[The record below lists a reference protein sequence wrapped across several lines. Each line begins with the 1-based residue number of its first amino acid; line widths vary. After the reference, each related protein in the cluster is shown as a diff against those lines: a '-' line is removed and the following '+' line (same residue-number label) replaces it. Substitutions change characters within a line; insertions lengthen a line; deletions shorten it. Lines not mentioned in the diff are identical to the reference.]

1 MNYTTTISTASEYG
15 ITAARAAYNASLPA
29 LVDDAPNPALLA
41 SDSAYLDFVLAAAVQ
56 SWCRQY
62 APVVVP
68 EVPVAE
74 VNGVPQ
80 VISKKQGRAQLKLDG
95 LLTAT
100 EAYIFS
106 LEPDND
112 LRMAYEDA
120 SVWERTDPG
129 IIAMLGMLGK
139 TAADADAFFVAAAKL

>member
-1 MNYTTTISTASEYG
+1 MNYTTTISPASEYG
-15 ITAARAAYNASLPA
+15 ITAARAAYNAALPA
-29 LVDDAPNPALLA
+29 LIDDAPNPALLA
-41 SDSAYLDFVLAAAVQ
+41 NDSAYLDFVLAAAVQ
-56 SWCRQY
+56 SWCQQY

-80 VISKKQGRAQLKLDG
+80 SITKRQGRAQLKFDG

-106 LEPDND
+106 LPSDD
-112 LRMAYEDA
+112 TLRMSYED
-120 SVWERTDPG
+120 SSEWQRTNPG
-129 IIAMLGMLGK
+129 VVAMMSMLGK
-139 TAADADAFFVAAAKL
+139 SVAQTDAFFITAAGL